1 MDESLAEES
10 FDATRVARFLRGPG
24 GALRVA
30 VVNVV
35 TGAELASFPIDR
47 TREGMARVMAAVVE
61 VRERIAG
68 KAAPAAAQA
77 VATIAD
83 LRRVYLGLMEHD
95 RMANHLPER
104 VTYQSPE
111 LGEIVVTR
119 SALRAIDLDD
129 LFSAGRTGDA
139 VESALLRAISDTAG
153 AADPSSSVA
162 FLTFSPERWRGYRVD
177 LVMRR
182 TPNGVEVDAPTV
194 EATRAA
200 PPADDVAAANAT
212 AEIQAR
218 LQAAYEAAV
227 SEFLPDSVDGGPTS
241 NEILAGMPSFD
252 DIAALVAAGRGAEA
266 AQRVALIERRL
277 YAARRGEP
285 LANASRGAALAPP
298 GSFRAFVTAPPPP
311 PPPAPAGPFG
321 AVPYEDSGR
330 FFGTVV
336 QVAEEGRTSPAWQA
350 VVFNV
355 GSKGE
360 TVEVTSPMWDG
371 RWSRDVPRVEIPSR
385 RVGAVVLWHDAKGE
399 RGTPFDPYANR
410 DMPESKEADRRV
422 QFFRDVLKVDLRAA
436 PATPTT
442 VVLYQGDGLFIA
454 ASGAA
459 DPKHAVSGG
468 ALASALANAIG
479 AAGPHSAYA
488 VRMDEASSRVRRA
501 VNETVTK
508 HAGGHWNAATMR
520 IPLVPDPERVYR
532 AAAIATAEGISWWFE
547 ERGFHRYAWAHVTIA
562 GPPFTSDGPTYETY
576 VTLRSRLEEALASE
590 GVSRNDGRAWATAG
604 LVREAI
610 TGGKFSPAMDPSN
623 KAARKVFSLFT
634 GVELPASLKAT
645 HALLDGRRTFPVV
658 YSEGET
664 VKLNGR
670 RRSGRAKR
678 NTAIAAREESRDE
691 RYVREDGFTNFRT
704 VHTRTPSFVREYGEP
719 VKQLTGP
726 EYAAL
731 EEQLVSVERDAGW
744 QVHDEIEPYRRDD
757 GSLFVADVGVWQAP
771 PSPRRPWKPGGSNG
785 SVLRTLLERLQQRLL
800 PGLKVKDHP
809 SSGPRQPEFAHLDRV
824 PVPTL
829 PELLW
834 LAGRVADDAEVLRA
848 GKTVWNAARNAAR
861 FIEGIDDRAAL
872 GIATPDE
879 VLAVVPVA
887 RDVVRLAGAA
897 GDDDDYDD

>member
-1 MDESLAEES
+1 M
-10 FDATRVARFLRGPG
+10 
-24 GALRVA
+24 
-30 VVNVV
+30 
-35 TGAELASFPIDR
+35 
-47 TREGMARVMAAVVE
+47 
-61 VRERIAG
+61 
-68 KAAPAAAQA
+68 
-77 VATIAD
+77 
-83 LRRVYLGLMEHD
+83 
-95 RMANHLPER
+95 
-104 VTYQSPE
+104 
-111 LGEIVVTR
+111 
-119 SALRAIDLDD
+119 
-129 LFSAGRTGDA
+129 
-139 VESALLRAISDTAG
+139 
-153 AADPSSSVA
+153 
-162 FLTFSPERWRGYRVD
+162 
-177 LVMRR
+177 
-182 TPNGVEVDAPTV
+182 
-194 EATRAA
+194 
-200 PPADDVAAANAT
+200 
-212 AEIQAR
+212 
-218 LQAAYEAAV
+218 
-227 SEFLPDSVDGGPTS
+227 
-241 NEILAGMPSFD
+241 
-252 DIAALVAAGRGAEA
+252 
-266 AQRVALIERRL
+266 
-277 YAARRGEP
+277 
-285 LANASRGAALAPP
+285 
-298 GSFRAFVTAPPPP
+298 TAPPPV
-311 PPPAPAGPFG
+311 PAGPFG

-459 DPKHAVSGG
+459 DPKNAVSGG

-532 AAAIATAEGISWWFE
+532 AAALAVAEGISWWFE

-576 VTLRSRLEEALASE
+576 VPLRSRLEEALASE

-704 VHTRTPSFVREYGEP
+704 VHTRTPSSLTSDHWEDPEVKRAAKVAAATTLGYTRYVGEGNFGIAYTSEDGDERRIVKMPAAYNMHRQPWPREKQIENIRHEAGVSNELSAMGYRVVPRGVYTEWGGGTPSFVREYGEP

-771 PSPRRPWKPGGSNG
+771 PSPRRPWKPGGSTG
-785 SVLRTLLERLQQRLL
+785 SVLGTLLERLQQRLL